1 MEIKDFNWD
10 EIKEE
15 LRKAVKLEKFK
26 DDLSV
31 KITILAE
38 NIEETQMI
46 GDVLK
51 EEEEMKRSFG
61 QFLGMDTPLECDIEM
76 NQDDKYIIMKMKT
89 KKDFKKVHKLLN
101 DMFFGDFFKKMID
114 AMMGAFKG
122 VFEGLGDA
130 FDGMAEDFKPEP

>member
-1 MEIKDFNWD
+1 MDIKDFNWD

-15 LRKAVKLEKFK
+15 LHKAVKLEKFK

-38 NIEETQMI
+38 NIEENQMV

-51 EEEEMKRSFG
+51 DKEDMKRSFG
-61 QFLGMDTPLECDIEM
+61 QFLGRDTPLDCDIEM
-76 NQDDKYIIMKMKT
+76 NQDEKYIIMKMKS
-89 KKDFKKVHKLLN
+89 KKDYKKVYKLLN

-114 AMMGAFKG
+114 AMMGAFKN
-122 VFEGLGDA
+122 LGDA
-130 FDGMAEDFKPEP
+130 FEGMADSFGPEP

>member
-15 LRKAVKLEKFK
+15 LQKAVKLEKFK

-38 NIEETQMI
+38 NIEETQMV

-61 QFLGMDTPLECDIEM
+61 QFLGRDAPLDCDIEM
-76 NQDDKYIIMKMKT
+76 NKEEKYIVMKMKT
-89 KKDFKKVHKLLN
+89 KKDYKKVYKLLN

-122 VFEGLGDA
+122 VFKDLGDA
-130 FDGMAEDFKPEP
+130 FEGMADSFGPEP

>member
-15 LRKAVKLEKFK
+15 LQKAVKLEKFK

-38 NIEETQMI
+38 NIEENQMV

-51 EEEEMKRSFG
+51 DEEDMKRSFG
-61 QFLGMDTPLECDIEM
+61 KFLGRDTPLDCDIEM
-76 NQDDKYIIMKMKT
+76 NQDKKYIVIKMKN
-89 KKDFKKVHKLLN
+89 KKDYKKVYKLLN

-114 AMMGAFKG
+114 AMMGAFK
-122 VFEGLGDA
+122 ELGDA
-130 FDGMAEDFKPEP
+130 FEAMSDSFGPEL